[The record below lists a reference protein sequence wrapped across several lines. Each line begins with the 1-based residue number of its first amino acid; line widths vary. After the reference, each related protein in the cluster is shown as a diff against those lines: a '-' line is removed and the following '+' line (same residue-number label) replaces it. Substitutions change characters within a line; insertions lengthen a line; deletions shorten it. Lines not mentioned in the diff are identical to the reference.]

1 MAHEEEPPAPAEVLV
16 ESHRAFLRFLERRL
30 GSREAAEDVL
40 QDAFVRTADRLA
52 EVPEEALV
60 PWFYRVL
67 RNAVID
73 RHRRGQTEQRALVG
87 LAREL
92 ADAATPPPEVHAE
105 ICACVGRLAATLKP
119 EYAEALAAVDVAG
132 TPVKAF
138 ADAAGLTASNAGV
151 RLFRARAALR
161 SRVAETCGT
170 CAEHGCRD
178 CSCGRAPAGGGV
190 IPGAGLRQDDR
201 RSEQEAAM
209 KDPVCGMDVD
219 PAKAAATSEYE
230 GKTYYFCAK
239 VCKTIFDANPKHYVK

>member
-1 MAHEEEPPAPAEVLV
+1 MGEPIEAGPEDAAERRAPTDVLV
-16 ESHRAFLRFLERRL
+16 ENHRAFLRYLERRL

-40 QDAFVRTADRLA
+40 QDAFVRSAGRLDD
-52 EVPEEALV
+52 VPEDALI

-73 RHRRGQTEQRALVG
+73 RHRRGQTEARALTG

-92 ADAATPPPEVHAE
+92 EDAAEPPPEVRAE

-119 EYAEALAAVDVAG
+119 EYAAALAAVDVAG

-161 SRVAETCGT
+161 RRVAESCGT
-170 CAEHGCRD
+170 CADHGCLD
-178 CSCGRAPAGGGV
+178 CSCGRP
-190 IPGAGLRQDDR
+190 R
-201 RSEQEAAM
+201 
-209 KDPVCGMDVD
+209 
-219 PAKAAATSEYE
+219 AAA
-230 GKTYYFCAK
+230 
-239 VCKTIFDANPKHYVK
+239 V